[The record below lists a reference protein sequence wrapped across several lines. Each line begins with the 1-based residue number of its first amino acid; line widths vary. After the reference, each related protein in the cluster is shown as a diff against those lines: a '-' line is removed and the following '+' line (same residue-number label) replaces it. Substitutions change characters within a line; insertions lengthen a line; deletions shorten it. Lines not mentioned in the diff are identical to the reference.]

1 MKHGTFER
9 MHFCIGECRQRTK
22 GGESEEEREREHVIR
37 YDCLAA

>member
-22 GGESEEEREREHVIR
+22 GGESERKEKEREGESM
-37 YDCLAA
+37 